1 VRALL
6 VFNPNATTTDDR
18 VRDAIATT
26 LGSALDLDV
35 RPTKQ
40 RGHATHLVAGA
51 VHEGVD
57 VVFALGGDGTAN
69 EVLQALVGTGVPL
82 GAIPGGGANILA
94 RALGLPRDPL
104 AATEALLA
112 HLREGRRR
120 TITLGR
126 VAGRYLSLHAGFG
139 FDAQVVRRVEQHP
152 RRKRL
157 LRDGTFVLA
166 VAEEWFAGAGRAPA
180 ELEVRLSDGRA
191 HGPYAVTIVANCDPY
206 TYLGPRPMHVHPRA
220 SFDAGLDVVAVRPV
234 GTARL
239 LAILSQVF
247 RNGGHVD
254 ADDVD
259 YWTDLDGFE
268 LSAAH
273 PQPLMVDGDYA
284 GEHRV
289 ARFEAVRQA
298 LTVLGAQPDER

>member
-6 VFNPNATTTDDR
+6 VFNPNATTTDDG
-18 VRDAIATT
+18 VRDAIATS
-26 LGSALDLDV
+26 LSRAVDLDV

-57 VVFALGGDGTAN
+57 VVFSLGGDGTSN
-69 EVLQALVGTGVPL
+69 EVLQALAGTPVPL
-82 GAIPGGGANILA
+82 GTIPGGGANILA
-94 RALGLPRDPL
+94 RALGLPKSPL
-104 AATEALLA
+104 AATSVLLD

-126 VAGRYLSLHAGFG
+126 VADRYLGLHAGFG

-166 VAEEWFAGAGRAPA
+166 VGEEWFAGAGRDPA
-180 ELEVRLSDGRA
+180 ELQVRLPDGTE
-191 HGPYAVTIVANCDPY
+191 HGPYMVTIAANCDPY
-206 TYLGPRPMHVHPRA
+206 TFLGSRPMHVHPQA
-220 SFDAGLDVVAVRPV
+220 SFDRGLDLVGVRRV
-234 GTARL
+234 STARL
-239 LAILSQVF
+239 LRILSQVF
-247 RNGGHVD
+247 RDGGHVA

-259 YWTDLDGFE
+259 YWTDLEGFE

-289 ARFEAVRQA
+289 ARFSAVRQA
-298 LTVLGAQPDER
+298 LTVLA

>member
-6 VFNPNATTTDDR
+6 VFNPNATTTDER
-18 VRDAIATT
+18 VRDAIATS
-26 LGSALDLDV
+26 LSRAVDLDV

-57 VVFALGGDGTAN
+57 LVFALGGDGTAN
-69 EVLQALVGTGVPL
+69 EVLQALAGTPVPL
-82 GAIPGGGANILA
+82 GMIPGGGANILA
-94 RALGLPRDPL
+94 RGLGLPEDPL
-104 AATEALLA
+104 AATSVLLD

-126 VAGRYLSLHAGFG
+126 VGGRYLSLHAGFG

-157 LRDGTFVLA
+157 LRDGAFVIA
-166 VAEEWFAGAGRAPA
+166 VGEEWFAGAGRDPA
-180 ELEVRLSDGRA
+180 ELQVRLPDGSEK
-191 HGPYAVTIVANCDPY
+191 GPYMATIVGNCDPY
-206 TYLGPRPMHVHPRA
+206 TYLGPRPMHVHPQA
-220 SFDAGLDVVAVRPV
+220 SFDAGLDLVGVRPV
-234 GTARL
+234 STARL
-239 LAILSQVF
+239 LRILSQVF

-259 YWTDLDGFE
+259 YWTDLERFE

-289 ARFEAVRQA
+289 ARFAAVRQA
-298 LTVLGAQPDER
+298 LTVLA